1 MVTTRLTHAYARRTM
16 TTTDTQIAVKS
27 LETTKTPALLKR
39 IVRVLSTADRTNVN
53 VQEDTA
59 TALRQNHAKRVRICF
74 SLNLYQ

>member
-27 LETTKTPALLKR
+27 PETTKTPALLKR
-39 IVRVLSTADRTNVN
+39 IVRVLSTANKTNAN

-59 TALRQNHAKRVRICF
+59 TALRQNHAKRVRIYF

>member
-27 LETTKTPALLKR
+27 PETTKTPALLKR
-39 IVRVLSTADRTNVN
+39 IVRVLSTADRINAN

-59 TALRQNHAKRVRICF
+59 TALRQNHAKRVRIYF

>member
-39 IVRVLSTADRTNVN
+39 IVRVLSTADRTNAN

-59 TALRQNHAKRVRICF
+59 TALRQNHAKRVRIYF